1 VTVQRKILLLLKSL
15 QQRLG
20 MSLLLIS
27 HDLNLVRSIAQRVCV
42 MQAGE
47 IVEQARAKRCSPR
60 RSILTAACCS
70 TPSRKA
76 RPCPGR
82 ARERAGGRRSEGLVP
97 VGGGCSSASNTS
109 SGGRHQPPESS
120 AARPWASSASRLGK
134 STLGQA
140 ILRLIDSEAA
150 SAFRASPRWAD
161 QKQMRPWRR
170 QMQVVFQDPFGSLS
184 PHVGGAD
191 HQRRPG
197 GALPVQR

>member
-1 VTVQRKILLLLKSL
+1 
-15 QQRLG
+15 

-82 ARERAGGRRSEGLVP
+82 RENVLEVDDLRVVP
-97 VGGGCSSASNTS
+97 VGGGCSSASNTC
-109 SGGRHQPPESS
+109 
-120 AARPWASSASRLGK
+120 ARW
-134 STLGQA
+134 T
-140 ILRLIDSEAA
+140 A
-150 SAFRASPRWAD
+150 SA
-161 QKQMRPWRR
+161 
-170 QMQVVFQDPFGSLS
+170 
-184 PHVGGAD
+184 
-191 HQRRPG
+191 
-197 GALPVQR
+197 